1 MLIQVVPRAVL
12 VMLVV
17 GVMACL
23 SSQYLS
29 AGEVITNDLV
39 CDGSQCQCYVVSV
52 SGGVTRYDS
61 GGRGNTRLVSR
72 VSQQDAGWPHPL
84 VMLCPDFKVIKSTFY
99 ICQRGNCIRYD

>member
-1 MLIQVVPRAVL
+1 MLIQVVPRVVP

-23 SSQYLS
+23 STSQQ
-29 AGEVITNDLV
+29 VMTNDLI
-39 CDGSQCQCYVVSV
+39 CDGSQCHCYVVSV

-61 GGRGNTRLVSR
+61 QWWTWQLSPGVK
-72 VSQQDAGWPHPL
+72 SQSTGCRMAPPPRH
-84 VMLCPDFKVIKSTFY
+84 VVPDFKVIKSTFY

>member
-1 MLIQVVPRAVL
+1 MRVSSENIQEKVQDYVDTGDPK
-12 VMLVV
+12 
-17 GVMACL
+17 
-23 SSQYLS
+23 SS
-29 AGEVITNDLV
+29 AG
-39 CDGSQCQCYVVSV
+39 YVVSV